1 MSYRVRDFD
10 PDSLEDAA
18 KLADLFNSFDSI
30 WPGGFT
36 NGVPDT
42 AVSVQERHRRMQR
55 LAVCVAE
62 HESGEFAGYTCLK
75 SEVGLTHRAYLPLL
89 GASPKHLNQG
99 VGKMLLLEMIR
110 RVTENGFRQVTL
122 GTWGGNLKA
131 VPLYKKTGF
140 YWVPETNVHMR
151 NFIPACLTLP
161 EGRAFFAD
169 RDWYRCFQRELV
181 VAPDEFRWHG
191 RYVFPYHFQDGDA
204 YLKLT
209 FDSLSENLT
218 ALETPEYSVACW
230 LEAEECA
237 VGETFPFTWEIRNRT
252 GKPLEVVILT
262 ETDPGLELKLQE
274 RLVVTETTTLTR
286 SLRVLP
292 GACPPRDGDQH
303 AAVRSTVLVNG
314 QPISLEA
321 GVKVVRPVEITFDGC
336 RLLPGAPQRITVK
349 LRNRLERELTGTLA
363 LDPYPALTCD
373 TPVQAFTLPAKAWNQ
388 CEFMVTATTAGV
400 LPTQLRLSAGETQL
414 NRPVVFRAFRSPE
427 PQAFV
432 EAKEM
437 EKAVLETPHLHVATW
452 LRGGRCGLFSG
463 SELDGLIMHWMA
475 ELGPPF
481 ASWRERPLLL
491 ENRIEPVGE
500 YGLSLVQSVSP
511 PEVPGLILERTV
523 SLFAEDVV
531 RVAYRVINTS
541 DLPQPA
547 QIRLTNH
554 GSLNGATVIPTL
566 QGILQEPKSGH
577 GDFPSGERDALPPGL
592 PLAEDWIAVEGE
604 GTVAGLLWEGAPQRD
619 MQWTNLM
626 NFNYDLG
633 ELPPHSDSVVP
644 AIYLVGGRGD
654 WKTVRN
660 WWKRLHRAMDA
671 PETAPPQTI
680 PVLEAAFAPSPALLT
695 GPEGE
700 AQLTLAN
707 RRGKT
712 LSGTLTLTGVGFNP
726 EPHAFTLAEID
737 RDNPFAAD
745 VRLTGPTEPT
755 AEILRAAVDSGP
767 TTRTFDLPVI
777 QMGSG
782 DTLRVSTLED
792 GLFVIENGLLTMRV
806 APQYR
811 GAMAGLERNGVE
823 HLFSAYPEPRPFVWW
838 NAWHGGLYPS
848 LGFGDDDDA
857 LRTGTFIGET
867 MTRIGERGLEWQG
880 VRVACKITHKNWHW
894 LGMEVEYLTLPGS
907 NIVAIVTRWTNTSP
921 ARMTAGTTVMA
932 WLQPGGARENVVAHW
947 SHDGERLSRRRGG
960 FQEHHQSGSWAAV
973 ENPATG
979 DTLALIN
986 SIPDKQI
993 QVGDMA
999 EEGVHLQALQGHT
1012 FGPHETKEM
1021 LTWLVL
1027 TSGQESL
1034 EAYASLA
1041 KLERLP

>member
-1 MSYRVRDFD
+1 MSYRVRDYD
-10 PDSLEDAA
+10 LDSLEDAA

-42 AVSVQERHRRMQR
+42 AVSVQERHRRMRR
-55 LAVCVAE
+55 LAICIAE
-62 HESGEFAGYTCLK
+62 HDSGEFAGYCNLN
-75 SEVGLTHRAYLPLL
+75 SEMGLTDRAYLPLL

-151 NFIPACLTLP
+151 NFIPGCLTIP

-169 RDWYRCFQRELV
+169 RDWYTCFQRELA
-181 VAPDEFRWHG
+181 VAPDEVRWHG

-204 YLKLT
+204 YLKLI
-209 FDSLSENLT
+209 FDSVSENLT

-237 VGETFPFTWEIRNRT
+237 AGETFPVTWEIQNRT
-252 GKPLEVVILT
+252 GTPLEVVILT

-292 GACPPRDGDQH
+292 EARPPRDGEKH
-303 AAVRSTVLVNG
+303 SGVRSTVLVNG
-314 QPISLEA
+314 QPIRLEA

-336 RLLPGAPQRITVK
+336 RLVPGAPQRITVK

-363 LDPYPALTCD
+363 LDPHPSLTCEA
-373 TPVQAFTLPAKAWNQ
+373 PVQDFTLSATSWTQ
-388 CEFMVTATTAGV
+388 CEFTVAATTAGI
-400 LPTQLRLSAGETQL
+400 LPSHLRLNAGETRL
-414 NRPVVFRAFRSPE
+414 NRPVVFRAFRSAE
-427 PQAFV
+427 PLAFV
-432 EAKEM
+432 EPKEW
-437 EKAVLETPHLHVATW
+437 EKAVLETPNLHIATY
-452 LRGGRCGLFSG
+452 LRGGWCGVYSG
-463 SELDGLIMHWMA
+463 TGYDGLIMHPMA

-481 ASWRERPLLL
+481 ASWRERPLVLDH
-491 ENRIEPVGE
+491 RIERTDE
-500 YGLSLVQSVSP
+500 NGLSLVQSVSP
-511 PEVPGLILERTV
+511 PEYPGLMVERTV

-547 QIRLTNH
+547 QIRLTTH
-554 GSLNGATVIPTL
+554 GSLDGAVVIPTP
-566 QGILQEPKSGH
+566 QGIVRELRSGH
-577 GDFPSGERDALPPGL
+577 GGYPQGERDALPPGL
-592 PLAEDWIAVEGE
+592 PMAEDWVAREGE
-604 GTVAGLLWEGAPQRD
+604 GRVAGLLWEGSPTRD
-619 MQWTNLM
+619 MQWTDLM

-633 ELPPHSDSVVP
+633 EIPPHSDIAVP

-660 WWKRLHRAMDA
+660 WWKRLHCAMDA
-671 PETAPPQTI
+671 PETVPPQTI
-680 PVLEAAFAPSPALLT
+680 RVLEAAFAPSPALLT
-695 GPEGE
+695 GPEGK

-712 LSGTLTLTGVGFNP
+712 LNGTMTLTGVGFQP
-726 EPHAFTLAEID
+726 EPAAFTLTEID
-737 RDNPFAAD
+737 RDRPFAAD
-745 VRLTGPTEPT
+745 VQLTGPTEPT
-755 AEILRAAVDSGP
+755 AENLRASIDSGP
-767 TTRTFDLPVI
+767 ATRTFDLPVI

-782 DTLRVSTLED
+782 DTLRVSTLSD
-792 GLFVIENGLLTMRV
+792 GLFVIENGHLAVQV
-806 APQYR
+806 APNHR
-811 GAMAGLERNGVE
+811 GAMTSLVRDGVE
-823 HLFSAYPEPRPFVWW
+823 HLFSAYPKPGPFVWW
-838 NAWHGGLYPS
+838 NPWHGGLYPS
-848 LGFGDDDDA
+848 LRHNNGDDVLQKA
-857 LRTGTFIGET
+857 TFTGEAV
-867 MTRIGERGLEWQG
+867 TRVGERGLSWQG
-880 VRVACKITHKNWHW
+880 VRVGCRLSHKDWSW
-894 LGMEVEYLTLPGS
+894 LGLEVEYLTLPGS
-907 NIVAIVTRWTNTSP
+907 NLIAIVTRWTNHAA
-921 ARMTAGTTVMA
+921 ARMELWTGVTA
-932 WLQPGGARENVVAHW
+932 WLQPGGTRTNTVAHW
-947 SHDGERLSRRRGG
+947 MQGEQRMLQRRGG
-960 FQEHHQSGSWAAV
+960 LNSAQKSGPWAAL
-973 ENPATG
+973 ENPDTG
-979 DTLALIN
+979 DVLSLIA
-986 SIPDKQI
+986 SVPDRYI
-993 QVGDMA
+993 EVEDMA
-999 EEGVHLQALQGHT
+999 EEGAHLLAIHTHT
-1012 FGPHETKEM
+1012 FAPGETRES

-1027 TSGQESL
+1027 TSGVDSL

>member
-1 MSYRVRDFD
+1 
-10 PDSLEDAA
+10 
-18 KLADLFNSFDSI
+18 
-30 WPGGFT
+30 
-36 NGVPDT
+36 
-42 AVSVQERHRRMQR
+42 
-55 LAVCVAE
+55 
-62 HESGEFAGYTCLK
+62 
-75 SEVGLTHRAYLPLL
+75 
-89 GASPKHLNQG
+89 
-99 VGKMLLLEMIR
+99 
-110 RVTENGFRQVTL
+110 
-122 GTWGGNLKA
+122 
-131 VPLYKKTGF
+131 
-140 YWVPETNVHMR
+140 
-151 NFIPACLTLP
+151 
-161 EGRAFFAD
+161 
-169 RDWYRCFQRELV
+169 FQRELV
-181 VAPDEFRWHG
+181 VAPDEVRWHG

-209 FDSLSENLT
+209 FDSVSENLT

-237 VGETFPFTWEIRNRT
+237 AGETFPFTWEIRNRT

-286 SLRVLP
+286 SLRIVP
-292 GACPPRDGDQH
+292 DARPPRDGEKH

-363 LDPYPALTCD
+363 LDPHPTLLCD
-373 TPVQAFTLPAKAWNQ
+373 TPMQAFTLPAQAWTQ
-388 CEFMVTATTAGV
+388 CEFTVAATTSGI
-400 LPTQLRLSAGETQL
+400 LPSQLRLTAGETQL
-414 NRPVVFRAFRSPE
+414 NRPVVFRAFRSAE

-432 EAKEM
+432 EPKET
-437 EKAVLETPHLHVATW
+437 EKAVLETPNLHLAIW
-452 LRGGRCGLFSG
+452 LRGGRCSLFYGGALEGLV
-463 SELDGLIMHWMA
+463 MHPMA

-481 ASWRERPLLL
+481 ASWRECPLVL
-491 ENRIEPVGE
+491 ENRIESAGE
-500 YGLSLVQSVSP
+500 YGLSLVQSVSL
-511 PEVPGLILERTV
+511 PEYPGLIVERTL

-531 RVAYRVINTS
+531 RVAYRVINIS

-547 QIRLTNH
+547 QIRLSSH
-554 GSLNGATVIPTL
+554 GSLNGTIVIPTP
-566 QGILQEPKSGH
+566 QGIIREPQSGH
-577 GDFPSGERDALPPGL
+577 GGYPQGERDALPPGL
-592 PLAEDWIAVEGE
+592 PLAEDWIACESEGKV
-604 GTVAGLLWEGAPQRD
+604 TGLLWEGSPTRD
-619 MQWTNLM
+619 MHWTGLM

-633 ELPPHSDSVVP
+633 ELPPHSDIAVP

-671 PETAPPQTI
+671 PETVPPQTI
-680 PVLEAAFAPSPALLT
+680 RVLEAAFTPSPALLT
-695 GPEGE
+695 GPEGK
-700 AQLTLAN
+700 AQITLAN

-712 LSGTLTLTGVGFNP
+712 LSGTMTLTGIGFQP
-726 EPHAFTLAEID
+726 EPAAFTLTEID

-745 VRLTGPTEPT
+745 VQLTGPTEPT
-755 AEILRAAVDSGP
+755 AENLRASIDSGP
-767 TTRTFDLPVI
+767 TTRKFDLPVI

-782 DTLRVSTLED
+782 DTLRVSNAED

-811 GAMAGLERNGVE
+811 GAMTSLECNGVE
-823 HLFSAYPEPRPFVWW
+823 HLFSAYPTPRPFVWW
-838 NAWHGGLYPS
+838 NLWHGGVYPS

-857 LRTGTFIGET
+857 LRTGTFTGEA

-880 VRVACKITHKNWHW
+880 VRVAGKITHKDWNW
-894 LGMEVEYLTLPGS
+894 LGLEVEYLTLAGS
-907 NIVAIVTRWTNTSP
+907 NLVAIVTRWTNRSP

-932 WLQPGGARENVVAHW
+932 WLQPGAARENVVAHW

-973 ENPATG
+973 ENPVTG
-979 DTLALIN
+979 DTLALIT
-986 SIPDKQI
+986 SVPDKQI

-1012 FGPHETKEM
+1012 FAPHETKEM

-1027 TSGQESL
+1027 TSGLTSL

-1041 KLERLP
+1041 KVERLP